1 MITSCCI
8 CSVNIIGVCRRR
20 YYSGPQDGQRD
31 AGKRGKRAEI
41 WSGRRRAKQKK
52 RTREAAGVSE
62 EKTEGEGGERRTE
75 RKLGSLSRIAVSRT

>member
-1 MITSCCI
+1 MGSAGEDTIQAPRTD
-8 CSVNIIGVCRRR
+8 NGTQGREGKEPR
-20 YYSGPQDGQRD
+20 YGAAD
-31 AGKRGKRAEI
+31 E
-41 WSGRRRAKQKK
+41 RAKQKK